1 MTLRPKRVERALQ
14 QTVLG
19 QRPAEPEEYGFS
31 APPYPRVL
39 TPVTR
44 VTDET
49 PSVIYHWANTDP
61 NFPYTVFGVYNHPPI
76 TGSVSYGVV
85 IDVDAAVGDN
95 LGYLFMKLFFW
106 DFESSVW
113 VMDSLGQ
120 FVTNNQDESQIIVY
134 PITKQRDMEYGLMGV
149 WLCVAVESAA
159 IAIEDISVYGIEGSS
174 FLGSQHWFGEFKV
187 PGWTDGLIPVPNF
200 STVNPTDITTTTDIP
215 LVVIRE
221 N

>member
-1 MTLRPKRVERALQ
+1 
-14 QTVLG
+14 
-19 QRPAEPEEYGFS
+19 
-31 APPYPRVL
+31 
-39 TPVTR
+39 
-44 VTDET
+44 
-49 PSVIYHWANTDP
+49 
-61 NFPYTVFGVYNHPPI
+61 
-76 TGSVSYGVV
+76 
-85 IDVDAAVGDN
+85 
-95 LGYLFMKLFFW
+95 MKLFFW